1 MKILIAFLFFP
12 LLSHAQELWE
22 KPPPPTTGYHEKITR
37 RIISYVQLPND
48 SSEYRKIQVYV
59 QLLPD
64 SEHVTL
70 NRSIMRRRLTGA
82 YLEKTGKKFKTLLND
97 GSLGREDNNLTLID
111 RLLNQENFSEN
122 SQ

>member
-1 MKILIAFLFFP
+1 MMKLAIALLLVPILIY
-12 LLSHAQELWE
+12 SQERWE
-22 KPPPPTTGYHEKITR
+22 KPPPPAPGYHEKITK

-59 QLLPD
+59 QLLPNP
-64 SEHVTL
+64 EHVDI

-82 YLEKTGKKFKTLLND
+82 YLEKTGKKFKVLLND

-111 RLLNQENFSEN
+111 RLLNQENFVE
-122 SQ
+122 